1 LNAFI
6 VVFLCCVAGVALALN
21 DLSSSLMTASAGDD
35 NSTKEL
41 KGFVIFV
48 MMCIE
53 ILLTVSSHNQADRW

>member
-1 LNAFI
+1 
-6 VVFLCCVAGVALALN
+6 VALALN